1 MQLILLSKDRGHL
14 GQMRLDSGRVWGSVF
29 LIAVLVCAGAF
40 YGGFRAA
47 EAFGISNPGA
57 QAGVWRAELAQ
68 QKSVVDGTR
77 RALQQNLDALA
88 LRLGQMNAHVV
99 RLDALGQ
106 RLTQMAGLKDG
117 EFDFTSEPSLGGPE
131 EPLADTEYMQIS
143 GVVSALDVLDEQL
156 TDRGRQLTVL
166 EDLLL
171 NRKLRDEVRPGG
183 RPVLAGYI
191 SSRFGSRTDPFTG
204 RHAYHKGVDFAGRE
218 GAEVVAV
225 ASGVVIWSGQRF
237 GYGQLVEINHGN
249 GYVTRYAHNADNLVA
264 VGDTVRRG
272 QVIAR
277 IGDTGRATGPNLHFE
292 VLLNDKQVDPLTYIS
307 AANTTAADAA
317 ALKRAVDTAPV
328 DNPTDDD
335 GTE

>member
-14 GQMRLDSGRVWGSVF
+14 GHLRLTSGRVWLGIVAF
-29 LIAVLVCAGAF
+29 ALVICAGAF
-40 YGGFRAA
+40 YGGITAA
-47 EAFGISNPGA
+47 RVLGVNNPQA
-57 QAGVWRAELAQ
+57 QVATWREELAQ
-68 QKSVVDGTR
+68 QQTIVDTTR

-99 RLDALGQ
+99 RLDALGT

-117 EFDFTSEPSLGGPE
+117 EFDFTSAPSLGGPE
-131 EPLADTEYMQIS
+131 EPLAATEAMQIN

-156 TDRGRQLTVL
+156 FDRSRQLSVL

-171 NRKLRDEVRPGG
+171 NRKLRDEVHPEG
-183 RPVLAGYI
+183 RPVTAGYV
-191 SSRFGSRTDPFTG
+191 SSQFGSRTDPFTG
-204 RHAYHKGVDFAGRE
+204 RRAFHKGVDFAGRE

-225 ASGVVIWSGQRF
+225 ASGVVIWSGDRY

-249 GYVTRYAHNADNLVA
+249 GYITRYAHNVDNLVA

-277 IGDTGRATGPNLHFE
+277 MGDTGRATGPNLHFE
-292 VLLNDKQVDPLTYIS
+292 VLLNDRPVDPLTY
-307 AANTTAADAA
+307 
-317 ALKRAVDTAPV
+317 V
-328 DNPTDDD
+328 
-335 GTE
+335 GQ